1 MVGAHL
7 ISFSLP
13 FLAALQL
20 GNGRGWQ
27 PKLHGVTGT
36 PCVTSE
42 AVGRGSHVGSALAFP
57 SENSVKKNAT
67 RSLRGQAWGVHHS
80 TVCNSEGLEAI

>member
-7 ISFSLP
+7 ISLSLP

-20 GNGRGWQ
+20 GNGGGWQ

-57 SENSVKKNAT
+57 SENSVKKKCNQVPK
-67 RSLRGQAWGVHHS
+67 GPGMGVHHS